1 VGDTAY
7 LGWWGSGERD
17 EMVEVFAGVVGLML
31 GIVITATILMKRAQ
45 SMRGEATRATS
56 TLAVRDAQLLA
67 ANEQL
72 ERQRVDHSTAIA
84 NMETTFENSANRV
97 LHQTVAQFSTS
108 QEEVVRLR
116 DSKLDATL
124 KPLEVLLG
132 EYKKNLNDFNTQN
145 AGALSDVKG
154 KAEELLEAQKR
165 SHEETRRLNQ
175 LLGRGDQRG
184 RWGEIQLANVLEV
197 SGLRRN
203 IDYDMQVS
211 GTNDSGRGLRP
222 DCVVNM
228 PNGTSIAIDAKFPF
242 DAFEAALA
250 TEDADERRTLYAKH
264 ASDLRGHVKKLNEK
278 GYWEVI
284 TPAPEFVVCF
294 VPSDFAISAALDAD
308 PDLVTYA
315 AKARVLIAGP
325 TNLWS
330 LLWSVA
336 MVLGQ
341 HQVALNAEHI
351 YQTAETIF
359 ERIRLVAE
367 PMAKMG
373 KALDTGVSEYNK
385 LVRSFESRLIP
396 AALDVRKLGGAKRAK
411 ELPEL
416 GPINELSTGLN
427 DAKWGIDPDNPL
439 PDGVSEI
446 LELEGF
452 DEV

>member
-1 VGDTAY
+1 
-7 LGWWGSGERD
+7 
-17 EMVEVFAGVVGLML
+17 MVEVLAGVVGLVL
-31 GIVITATILMKRAQ
+31 GIVITAAL
-45 SMRGEATRATS
+45 SMNRSRSLRDEATVATS
-56 TLAVRDAQLLA
+56 SLAVRDAQLVA
-67 ANEQL
+67 ANEQI
-72 ERQRVDHSTAIA
+72 ERQRADHVAA
-84 NMETTFENSANRV
+84 LENMEKTFENSANRV

-108 QEEVVRLR
+108 QEEVVKLR
-116 DSKLDATL
+116 DSKLGATL
-124 KPLEVLLG
+124 KPLEALLN
-132 EYKKNLNDFNTQN
+132 EYKQNLADFNTKN
-145 AGALSDVKG
+145 AGALSDVKS

-165 SHEETRRLNQ
+165 SQDETRRLNQ

-211 GTNDSGRGLRP
+211 STNDSGRGLRP

-228 PNGTSIAIDAKFPF
+228 PSGTSIAIDAKFPF

-250 TEDADERRTLYAKH
+250 TDDAEERRSLYAKH

-278 GYWEVI
+278 GYWEVV

-341 HQVALNAEHI
+341 HQIALNAEHI

-367 PMAKMG
+367 PMARMG
-373 KALDTGVSEYNK
+373 KALDSGVSEYNK

-411 ELPEL
+411 DLPEL
-416 GPINELSTGLN
+416 GPVNELSTGLN
-427 DAKWGIDPDNPL
+427 EAKWGIDPENPL
-439 PDGVSEI
+439 PEGVSEI

-452 DEV
+452 DEA

>member
-1 VGDTAY
+1 MIGV
-7 LGWWGSGERD
+7 L
-17 EMVEVFAGVVGLML
+17 AGVVGLVL
-31 GIVITATILMKRAQ
+31 GMVIASAL
-45 SMRGEATRATS
+45 SMRRSQSLRDKATTTAS
-56 TLAVRDAQLLA
+56 ALAVRDAQLLA
-67 ANEQL
+67 ANDQI
-72 ERQRVDHSTAIA
+72 ERQRTDHVTAIE
-84 NMETTFENSANRV
+84 NLEQTFENLSNRV
-97 LHQTVAQFSTS
+97 LLQTVAQFSTS
-108 QEEVVRLR
+108 QEEVVKIRE
-116 DSKLDATL
+116 SKLDATL
-124 KPLEVLLG
+124 KPLEVLLN
-132 EYKKNLNDFNTQN
+132 EYKQNLTDFNTQN
-145 AGALSDVKG
+145 AGALSDVKS

-165 SHEETRRLNQ
+165 SQEETRRLNQ

-211 GTNDSGRGLRP
+211 STNDAGRGLRP

-250 TEDADERRTLYAKH
+250 TEDAEVRRTLYAKH

-341 HQVALNAEHI
+341 HQVALNAEQI

-396 AALDVRKLGGAKRAK
+396 AALDVRKLGGAQRAK

-416 GPINELSTGLN
+416 GPVNELSTGLN

-439 PDGVSEI
+439 PDGVSKI

-452 DEV
+452 DEA

>member
-1 VGDTAY
+1 MVGV
-7 LGWWGSGERD
+7 LS
-17 EMVEVFAGVVGLML
+17 GVVGLVL
-31 GIVITATILMKRAQ
+31 GIVITAVLSTRRTRLLHDA
-45 SMRGEATRATS
+45 ATTAAS
-56 TLAVRDAQLLA
+56 ALAVRDAQLLA
-67 ANEQL
+67 ATEQL
-72 ERQRVDHSTAIA
+72 ERQRVDHSTAIE
-84 NMETTFENSANRV
+84 NMEKTFENSANRV
-97 LHQTVAQFSTS
+97 LHQTVARFSTS
-108 QEEVVRLR
+108 QEEVVKLR

-124 KPLEVLLG
+124 KPLEDLLG
-132 EYKKNLNDFNTQN
+132 EYKKNLSDFNTQN
-145 AGALSDVKG
+145 AGALSEVKG

-165 SHEETRRLNQ
+165 SQDETRRLNQ

-203 IDYDMQVS
+203 IDYDMQVL
-211 GTNDSGRGLRP
+211 GTNDAGRGLRP
-222 DCVVNM
+222 DCVVKM

-250 TEDADERRTLYAKH
+250 TEDADERRALHAKH

-308 PDLVTYA
+308 PDLVTFA
-315 AKARVLIAGP
+315 AKSRVLIAGP

-341 HQVALNAEHI
+341 HQVALNAERI

-373 KALDTGVSEYNK
+373 KALDAGVSEYNK

-396 AALDVRKLGGAKRAK
+396 AALDVRKLGGAQRAK

-416 GPINELSTGLN
+416 GTVNELSTGLN
-427 DAKWGIDPDNPL
+427 ESKWGIDADNPL

>member
-1 VGDTAY
+1 MIGV
-7 LGWWGSGERD
+7 L
-17 EMVEVFAGVVGLML
+17 AGVVGLVL
-31 GIVITATILMKRAQ
+31 GMVIASAL
-45 SMRGEATRATS
+45 SMRRSQSLRDKATTTAS
-56 TLAVRDAQLLA
+56 ALAVRDAQLLA
-67 ANEQL
+67 ANDQI
-72 ERQRVDHSTAIA
+72 ERQRTDHVTAIE
-84 NMETTFENSANRV
+84 NLEQTFENLSNRV
-97 LHQTVAQFSTS
+97 LLQTAAQFSTS
-108 QEEVVRLR
+108 QEEVVKIRE
-116 DSKLDATL
+116 SKLDATL
-124 KPLEVLLG
+124 KPLEVLLN
-132 EYKKNLNDFNTQN
+132 EYKQNLTDFNTQN
-145 AGALSDVKG
+145 AGALSDVKS

-165 SHEETRRLNQ
+165 SQEETRRLNQ

-211 GTNDSGRGLRP
+211 STNDAGRGLRP

-250 TEDADERRTLYAKH
+250 TEDAEVRRTLYAKH

-341 HQVALNAEHI
+341 HQVALNAEQI

-396 AALDVRKLGGAKRAK
+396 AALDVRKLGGAQRAK

-416 GPINELSTGLN
+416 GPVNELSTGLN

-452 DEV
+452 DEA